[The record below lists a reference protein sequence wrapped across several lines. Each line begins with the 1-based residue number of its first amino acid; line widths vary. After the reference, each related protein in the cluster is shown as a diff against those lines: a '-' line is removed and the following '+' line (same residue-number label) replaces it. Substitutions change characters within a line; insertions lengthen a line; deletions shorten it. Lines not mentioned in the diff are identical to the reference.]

1 MVKVLGLELA
11 GLEFNANLRLSLV
24 NITNH
29 NINLHGAWRCFPEAR
44 TLTDNSSSRTEKV
57 ILGKK

>member
-11 GLEFNANLRLSLV
+11 GPEFNGYLRPSVV

-29 NINLHGAWRCFPEAR
+29 NLNLHGAWRCFPEGR
-44 TLTDNSSSRTEKV
+44 TLIDDSSSRTEEV
-57 ILGKK
+57 FLGK